1 VLKIVTLPFD
11 EKMEEFE
18 QEKLE
23 RVLRDVQ
30 IVKYQAELKEAEE
43 KGLPEPKANRYIA
56 QAILD
61 MVKGMGQK
69 FNYRDYT
76 WLDEMQGA
84 AIISCVKAIK
94 KYDPSRSNNPF
105 GFLDQC
111 IAWAFHA
118 VIKEENTQ
126 KSEDKP
132 CLHQLKILGEIL
144 QIYLNLLAE

>member
-1 VLKIVTLPFD
+1 MAHYVDKQKLH
-11 EKMEEFE
+11 EEI
-18 QEKLE
+18 L
-23 RVLRDVQ
+23 
-30 IVKYQAELKEAEE
+30 KYQAELKEAEE

-94 KYDPSRSNNPF
+94 KYDPSKSNNPF

-118 VIKEENTQ
+118 IIKEENTRAAR
-126 KSEDKP
+126 KVEMMRDMTTDYFSRAPDGTEFMIP
-132 CLHQLKILGEIL
+132 REELLKMLDE
-144 QIYLNLLAE
+144 